1 MTEFQMLYL
10 VIVGIT
16 GPLFI
21 YAGYRFVKRTEQN
34 RRRMV
39 DAEESLP
46 AIDTNSPVD
55 EPLKELK
62 QMAINNI
69 VNRFSIIERLFVVL
83 LVLIWIVLLIF
94 PFLEALPATLVS
106 IIVGASAVILG
117 MAARPFIENV
127 ISGILI
133 SFSKPFH
140 IGDTVLLGET
150 YGTVED
156 ITLTFTV
163 IKIWDWRRHII
174 PNSRMLQKEFINYT
188 LKDSFYWKRV
198 EFRVSYDTDLELLR
212 TLAVEAAGSSRHFIP
227 YEPPS
232 FWVMEMGEQSYKCWV
247 AAWSDSPANAWELGN
262 DIRTGLLTGFRKH
275 GIRAHQVQVNMEGYT
290 DFH

>member
-1 MTEFQMLYL
+1 MNEFQILYL
-10 VIVGIT
+10 VVVGIT

-21 YAGYRFVKRTEQN
+21 YAGYRFVKRVERN
-34 RRRMV
+34 RRQKVHSEVAM
-39 DAEESLP
+39 S
-46 AIDTNSPVD
+46 AIDTSSPFE
-55 EPLKELK
+55 EPVKELK
-62 QMAINNI
+62 QKALNNI
-69 VNRFSIIERLFVVL
+69 ASRFSIIERLFVVS
-83 LVLIWIVLLIF
+83 LVFLWLILLIF

-140 IGDTVLLGET
+140 IGDTVLLGKT

-174 PNSRMLQKEFINYT
+174 PNSMMLQKEFINYT
-188 LKDSFYWKRV
+188 LKDSFFWKRV
-198 EFRVSYDTDLELLR
+198 EFWVSYNSDLELVR
-212 TLAVEAAGSSRHFIP
+212 KLAVEAAASSHHFIP

-232 FWVMEMGEQSYKCWV
+232 FWVMEMGEKSYKCWV

-262 DIRTGLLTGFRKH
+262 DIRTELLEQFRKH
-275 GIRAHQVQVNMEGYT
+275 GIRTHQMQVRMSEE
-290 DFH
+290 